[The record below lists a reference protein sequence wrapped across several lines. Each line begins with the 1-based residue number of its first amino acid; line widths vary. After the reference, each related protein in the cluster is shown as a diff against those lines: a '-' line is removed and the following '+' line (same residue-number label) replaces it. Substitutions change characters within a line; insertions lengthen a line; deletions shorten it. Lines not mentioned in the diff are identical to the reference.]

1 MRRTKRS
8 NTHSLEVQGEGLR
21 RQKERVRVQPTDDE
35 LERKVRSA
43 LEDVYEVLL
52 DRGEGDE
59 ESALAEVELV
69 NDLTH

>member
-8 NTHSLEVQGEGLR
+8 NTHSLKVQGEGLQ
-21 RQKERVRVQPTDDE
+21 RQKERARIQPTDDE
-35 LERKVRSA
+35 LERKMRSA

-52 DRGEGDE
+52 DRVEDNG
-59 ESALAEVELV
+59 ESALEGVELV

>member
-1 MRRTKRS
+1 MRRKKKSTAP
-8 NTHSLEVQGEGLR
+8 HQSLSGGGLQQ
-21 RQKERVRVQPTDDE
+21 QKVRARIQPTDDE

-52 DRGEGDE
+52 DRGESDE
-59 ESALAEVELV
+59 EIALAGIELV